1 MKMIGFDG
9 GSSLCELGPVQ
20 DVVQFFEC
28 LDRFVTP
35 VFPEKNWGLLTD
47 RLYRRYLCWEE
58 LDEAL
63 ILMMAV
69 QEVFSRVQSSKV
81 QWRIDDGSRLVCDQA
96 TLADVFIKY
105 FECFNCCV
113 ESAKGFFDDW
123 NIYQPVKIVI
133 SDLSEFMV
141 DKNRPLENYDDLS
154 GEPFWFR

>member
-1 MKMIGFDG
+1 M
-9 GSSLCELGPVQ
+9 C
-20 DVVQFFEC
+20 
-28 LDRFVTP
+28 
-35 VFPEKNWGLLTD
+35 N
-47 RLYRRYLCWEE
+47 
-58 LDEAL
+58 
-63 ILMMAV
+63 
-69 QEVFSRVQSSKV
+69 
-81 QWRIDDGSRLVCDQA
+81 QA

-154 GEPFWFR
+154 GDPFWFR